1 MTKPILTPERLDA
14 ILSRVTPVTSRDT
27 PRIIW
32 TAQAI
37 GQRIGTSADF
47 VRDRLAKEPGS
58 PVKQI
63 GGRYCAIEQ
72 DLIAFFRFDAA

>member
-1 MTKPILTPERLDA
+1 MTGITPEKLDE
-14 ILSRVTPVTSRDT
+14 ILSQASRDVTVT

-32 TAQAI
+32 TAGAI
-37 GQRIGTSADF
+37 ARRIGTSPDF

-58 PVKQI
+58 PVRQI

-72 DLIAFFRFDAA
+72 DLIAFFRTDAA